1 MTELKIFFNK
11 EIGVFR
17 KSCKPVYNFFWKYPI
32 QQSVLMDKLI

>member
-17 KSCKPVYNFFWKYPI
+17 KSCKPVYNFFGTAI
-32 QQSVLMDKLI
+32 SSHG